1 MVFVMEPDDF
11 ADERPER
18 CMDRNKIKELW
29 SLPLMELIQ
38 RADSVRRERVGAK
51 LELCSIRNAK
61 SGQCSEDCKY
71 CAQSVHHKT
80 DVQVYPLDSVDQMV
94 QAAATAKDIG
104 VQRFGIVTSGAALS
118 HDEVARVAEATSE
131 IRSRIGIKVCGSL
144 GILHQND
151 LQLLKEAGMERYHH
165 NIETSRRFFPYITTT
180 HTFDDRI
187 ATIHAARNVGMEVC
201 SGGVIGLGETIDDR
215 IDMAICLR
223 ELDVDSVPINVLVP
237 VKGTALENQAL
248 ISCND
253 VIRTLAIFRIVL
265 GNKAIRLAAGRET
278 VLKDF
283 QALAF
288 HAGANAMLIGG
299 YLTTRGRSVQ
309 EDHNLVAEVLA
320 SW

>member
-1 MVFVMEPDDF
+1 
-11 ADERPER
+11 
-18 CMDRNKIKELW
+18 MDRNKIKELW

-131 IRSRIGIKVCGSL
+131 IRSRIGIKGLWFAGHPSSKRPA
-144 GILHQND
+144 II
-151 LQLLKEAGMERYHH
+151 KAGMERYHH